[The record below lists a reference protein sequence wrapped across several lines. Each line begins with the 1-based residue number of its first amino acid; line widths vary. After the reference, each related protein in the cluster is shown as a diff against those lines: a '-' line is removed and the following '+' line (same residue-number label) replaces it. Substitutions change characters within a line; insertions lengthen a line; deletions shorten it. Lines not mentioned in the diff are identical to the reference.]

1 MVFTSAVVYSMKKH
15 LSISE
20 SDSKPKRMNFL
31 FAKLTGTSY
40 PRKMSQ
46 KGDSKAL
53 F

>member
-1 MVFTSAVVYSMKKH
+1 MVFTSAVVYSIKKH
-15 LSISE
+15 LSI

-31 FAKLTGTSY
+31 FAKPTGTSY